1 MLRPFDFGVIKT
13 PPNTVGASEFAGTV
27 GETQT
32 RGSPRPPTPE
42 LYFPPPV
49 PPAHPYANLAQS
61 ATAVSTES
69 KLIVPQSA
77 ARRNF
82 LAIRNSS
89 PGTELLYV
97 SFNVEAT
104 TLSWLVLTPNQ
115 IALFDTVVPQDNVYV
130 ICDNATGIVSYA
142 FSVLPTYIFH
152 DEAAKLARMRR
163 QLDLATQ
170 QRLHKPRVA
179 R

>member
-1 MLRPFDFGVIKT
+1 MKL
-13 PPNTVGASEFAGTV
+13 SSLEFAGSV

-32 RGSPRPPTPE
+32 RGGERPPTPDI
-42 LYFPPPV
+42 LFPPAV
-49 PPAHPYANLAQS
+49 PPAHPYANIAQS
-61 ATAVSTES
+61 ATAIGTSS
-69 KLIVPQSA
+69 RLIVPQSN

-82 LAIRNSS
+82 LAVRNAS
-89 PGTELLYV
+89 PGTEVLYV

-130 ICDNATGIVSYA
+130 ISDSATGIVSYA

-152 DEAAKLARMRR
+152 DDAARLAAQRRKQDLEAQARLVPR
-163 QLDLATQ
+163 
-170 QRLHKPRVA
+170 RVA

>member
-1 MLRPFDFGVIKT
+1 MKSLL
-13 PPNTVGASEFAGTV
+13 EFAGSV

-32 RGSPRPPTPE
+32 RGGERPPTPDI
-42 LYFPPPV
+42 LFPPAV
-49 PPAHPYANLAQS
+49 PPAHPYANIAQS
-61 ATAVSTES
+61 VTAIGTTSR
-69 KLIVPQSA
+69 LIIPQSN

-82 LAIRNSS
+82 LAIRNAS
-89 PGTELLYV
+89 PAAEVIFV

-104 TLSWLVLTPNQ
+104 TGSWLRLAANQ

-130 ICDNATGIVSYA
+130 ISDSATGIVSYG

-152 DEAAKLARMRR
+152 DDAARLAARRRKQDLEAQARLVPR
-163 QLDLATQ
+163 
-170 QRLHKPRVA
+170 RVA